1 MPSFSCVVENSIPAD
16 LRLDRYIAGYLKILS
31 RSQIKARK
39 LTALLDGRSVKVSR
53 ALRGGERLELTWT
66 EAENPLLIPQNLP
79 LDVIYEDSRVIV
91 VNKAQGMV
99 VHPGAGNSRGTL
111 ANALL
116 YRRLVKGG
124 AAAADALTHGII
136 APDVVAADAYSS
148 GAALRPGIVHRLD
161 KDTSGVIIAAWDDEA
176 LAFLADQFRARTV
189 RKSYAA
195 IVLGCPKDK
204 LGRIDRRIARSRKDR
219 KTFTVSDS
227 EGRPSLT
234 YFRLVQSYENYS
246 LLLLRPRTGRTHQI
260 RVHLKYL
267 GNPILGD
274 SIYGRAD
281 PRFPSAGLMLHAKS
295 LSLVLPGREIPQAF
309 RTRLPGRFREVIRK
323 LSRPEVSRNGC
334 SSVR

>member
-16 LRLDRYIAGYLKILS
+16 LRLDRYIAERLKILS

-39 LTALLDGRSVKVSR
+39 LSALLDGRPVKASR
-53 ALRGGERLELTWT
+53 LLKGGERLELSWT
-66 EAENPLLIPQNLP
+66 EAESPFLIPQNIP

-99 VHPGAGNSRGTL
+99 VHPGAGNRQGTL

-116 YRRLVKGG
+116 YKRLSRDGG
-124 AAAADALTHGII
+124 
-136 APDVVAADAYSS
+136 YSLNEHSFNEYPS

-161 KDTSGVIIAAWDDEA
+161 KDTSGVIIAAWDDDA
-176 LAFLADQFRARTV
+176 LAFLADQFRARKV

-195 IVLGCPKDK
+195 IVQGCPKDK
-204 LGRIDRRIARSRKDR
+204 QGRIDKRIARSRKDR
-219 KTFTVSDS
+219 KTFTVSDT
-227 EGRPSLT
+227 EGRLSLT
-234 YFRLVQSYENYS
+234 YYRVVRSYGNYS
-246 LLLLRPRTGRTHQI
+246 LLLLRPKTGRTHQI

-281 PRFPSAGLMLHAKS
+281 PRFPSASLMLHAKS
-295 LSLVLPGREIPQAF
+295 LSLVLPGREIPQMF
-309 RTRLPGRFREVIRK
+309 RTRLPERFGEVMRV
-323 LSRPEVSRNGC
+323 LR
-334 SSVR
+334 